1 MIDLI
6 AVDLYTATE
15 MTMSTT
21 SEAILE
27 IVSNHTK
34 VRPEEIT
41 PATLMENLA
50 IDSLGMVEII
60 FELEERFDIEIPESG
75 TIAERFK
82 TFKTPADIIAAV
94 DELVLQKK

>member
-1 MIDLI
+1 
-6 AVDLYTATE
+6 
-15 MTMSTT
+15 MSTT
-21 SEAILE
+21 SEAVLE

-34 VRPEEIT
+34 IKPEDIT
-41 PATLMENLA
+41 SDTLMENLA

-82 TFKTPADIIAAV
+82 KFKTPADIVAAV
-94 DELVLQKK
+94 DELILQKK

>member
-1 MIDLI
+1 
-6 AVDLYTATE
+6 
-15 MTMSTT
+15 MSTT
-21 SEAILE
+21 SDAVLE

-34 VRPEEIT
+34 VKPEDIASDT
-41 PATLMENLA
+41 PMESLA

-82 TFKTPADIIAAV
+82 KFKTPADVIAAV

>member
-1 MIDLI
+1 MN
-6 AVDLYTATE
+6 
-15 MTMSTT
+15 TT
-21 SEAILE
+21 SDAVLE

-34 VRPEEIT
+34 MKPEDIT
-41 PATLMENLA
+41 RDTLMENLA

-82 TFKTPADIIAAV
+82 KFKTPADVIAAV

>member
-1 MIDLI
+1 ME
-6 AVDLYTATE
+6 V
-15 MTMSTT
+15 TMSTT
-21 SEAILE
+21 SEAVIE

-34 VRPEEIT
+34 VKREDIT
-41 PATLMENLA
+41 PATLLEDLA

-82 TFKTPADIIAAV
+82 TFKTPSDIIAAV
-94 DELVLQKK
+94 QELVL

>member
-1 MIDLI
+1 
-6 AVDLYTATE
+6 
-15 MTMSTT
+15 MSTT
-21 SEAILE
+21 SDAVLE

-34 VRPEEIT
+34 VKPEDIT
-41 PATLMENLA
+41 PETLMENLA

-75 TIAERFK
+75 NIAERFK
-82 TFKTPADIIAAV
+82 KFKTPADIIAAV

>member
-1 MIDLI
+1 ME
-6 AVDLYTATE
+6 V
-15 MTMSTT
+15 TMSTT
-21 SEAILE
+21 TEMVLE

-34 VRPEEIT
+34 VTPAEIT
-41 PATLMENLA
+41 PATLLENLA

-60 FELEERFDIEIPESG
+60 FELEEQFDIEIPESG

-82 TFKTPADIIAAV
+82 KFKTPADIIAAV

>member
-1 MIDLI
+1 
-6 AVDLYTATE
+6 
-15 MTMSTT
+15 MSTT
-21 SEAILE
+21 SDAVLE

-34 VRPEEIT
+34 VKAEDINPD
-41 PATLMENLA
+41 TLMESLA

-82 TFKTPADIIAAV
+82 KFKTPADVIAAV